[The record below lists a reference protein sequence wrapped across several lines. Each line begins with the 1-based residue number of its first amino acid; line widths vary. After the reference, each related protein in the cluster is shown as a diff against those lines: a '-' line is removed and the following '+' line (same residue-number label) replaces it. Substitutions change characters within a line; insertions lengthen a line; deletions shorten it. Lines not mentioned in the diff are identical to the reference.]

1 MTGNPVPGAS
11 PLFRAFRS
19 LYLASS
25 LSFRLP
31 IIFLIVLMHLV
42 IAEGCVLRA
51 DLWFSLSKSV
61 ADAIGINQPKTFIAL
76 FG

>member
-1 MTGNPVPGAS
+1 MTGNPVQGAS

-31 IIFLIVLMHLV
+31 MIFLIVLMHLA

-51 DLWFSLSKSV
+51 DLWVSLSKSV
-61 ADAIGINQPKTFIAL
+61 AEAIGIEQQKPFIAL
-76 FG
+76 FD